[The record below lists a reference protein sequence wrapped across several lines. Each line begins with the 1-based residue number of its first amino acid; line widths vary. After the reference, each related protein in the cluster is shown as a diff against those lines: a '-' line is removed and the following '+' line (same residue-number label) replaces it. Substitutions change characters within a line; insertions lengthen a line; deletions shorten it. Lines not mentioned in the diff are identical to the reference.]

1 VTIIL
6 QALETTVA
14 GYFVKTFG
22 VDTSRFAAADA
33 AEAVTVAVI
42 VPVTT
47 GVEVEV
53 TVAVASKAEYPSIEE
68 QNGCRVA

>member
-14 GYFVKTFG
+14 GYFVRTLG
-22 VDTSRFAAADA
+22 VETSRFAAADA
-33 AEAVTVAVI
+33 AEAVTVAVN
-42 VPVTT
+42 VPVTN

-53 TVAVASKAEYPSIEE
+53 TVAVASRAEYPSIDE
-68 QNGCRVA
+68 QNGCSVA